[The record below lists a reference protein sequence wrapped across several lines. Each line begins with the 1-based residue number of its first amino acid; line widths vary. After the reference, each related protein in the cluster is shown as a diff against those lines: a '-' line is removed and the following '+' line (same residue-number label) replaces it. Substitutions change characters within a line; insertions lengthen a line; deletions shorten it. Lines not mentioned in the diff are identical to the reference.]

1 MTCKRPDDGKY
12 KRCYKSCEN
21 NADCTGNCGHCTSAA
36 SCLAALSLLD
46 PPRSSV
52 VSQATRGR
60 VTSTTGASPIPRRT
74 RTRAAAPPDRQM
86 NATYS
91 PEKQNNKAPLP
102 DSHRSVPSIVSTYSC
117 IASFIRKRAKS
128 KITPQG
134 SGISASPPRSESR
147 PRTRRP
153 SRP

>member
-21 NADCTGNCGHCTSAA
+21 NADCSGNCGHCTPAA
-36 SCLAALSLLD
+36 SCLAAISLLD

-91 PEKQNNKAPLP
+91 PEKQNNKSPPSGFPPERSLDRKYLLVNEQKAKLP
-102 DSHRSVPSIVSTYSC
+102 IG
-117 IASFIRKRAKS
+117 K
-128 KITPQG
+128 
-134 SGISASPPRSESR
+134 ISASPPRSESR
-147 PRTRRP
+147 RRTRRP